1 MEIRKMLVGDYEAVY
16 ALWTSCSGMGLN
28 DLDDSR
34 EGIAKFL
41 TKNPDTCFVAIEQ
54 GGVVGVILAGHDGR
68 RGYIY
73 HTSVHPDY
81 RKRGIATKLV
91 NTAMEALEGCGIN
104 KVALVVFA
112 RNQGGKF
119 VLGKDGI
126 HDQGRLDLQKQND
139 QGDAPNRHVDDR
151 VDESSVLRLGV

>member
-1 MEIRKMLVGDYEAVY
+1 MEIRKMLVGDYEEVY
-16 ALWTSCSGMGLN
+16 ALWMSCSGMGLN

-41 TKNPDTCFVAIEQ
+41 TRNPDTCFVAIEQ

-112 RNQGGKF
+112 RNQGGNSF
-119 VLGKDGI
+119 WERTGFTI
-126 HDQGRLDLQKQND
+126 REDLTYRNKTIREMRRID
-139 QGDAPNRHVDDR
+139 T
-151 VDESSVLRLGV
+151 

>member
-1 MEIRKMLVGDYEAVY
+1 MEIRKMLIGDYEEVH

-41 TKNPDTCFVAIEQ
+41 TRNPDTCFVTIEL

-112 RNQGGKF
+112 RNQGGNSF
-119 VLGKDGI
+119 WERTGFTI
-126 HDQGRLDLQKQND
+126 REDLIYRNKTIREMRRID
-139 QGDAPNRHVDDR
+139 T
-151 VDESSVLRLGV
+151 

>member
-112 RNQGGKF
+112 RNQGGNSF
-119 VLGKDGI
+119 WERTGFTI
-126 HDQGRLDLQKQND
+126 REDLIYRNKTIREMRRID
-139 QGDAPNRHVDDR
+139 T
-151 VDESSVLRLGV
+151 

>member
-1 MEIRKMLVGDYEAVY
+1 MLVGDYEEVY
-16 ALWTSCSGMGLN
+16 ALWMSCSGMGLN

-41 TKNPDTCFVAIEQ
+41 TRNPDTCFVAIEQ

-112 RNQGGKF
+112 RNQGGNSF
-119 VLGKDGI
+119 WERTGFTI
-126 HDQGRLDLQKQND
+126 REDLTYRNKTIREMRRID
-139 QGDAPNRHVDDR
+139 T
-151 VDESSVLRLGV
+151 

>member
-1 MEIRKMLVGDYEAVY
+1 MEIRKMLVGDYEKVY

-41 TKNPDTCFVAIEQ
+41 IRNPDTCFVTIEQ
-54 GGVVGVILAGHDGR
+54 DGVVGVILAGHDGR

-91 NTAMEALEGCGIN
+91 NTVMKALEGCGIN

-112 RNQGGKF
+112 RNQGGNAF
-119 VLGKDGI
+119 WERTGFTI
-126 HDQGRLDLQKQND
+126 REDLIYRNKTIREMRRID
-139 QGDAPNRHVDDR
+139 T
-151 VDESSVLRLGV
+151 

>member
-112 RNQGGKF
+112 RNQGGNLF
-119 VLGKDGI
+119 WERTGFTI
-126 HDQGRLDLQKQND
+126 REDLIYRNKTIREMRRID
-139 QGDAPNRHVDDR
+139 T
-151 VDESSVLRLGV
+151 

>member
-1 MEIRKMLVGDYEAVY
+1 MLVGDYEEVY
-16 ALWTSCSGMGLN
+16 ALWMSCSGMGLN

-41 TKNPDTCFVAIEQ
+41 TRNPDTCFVTIEQ
-54 GGVVGVILAGHDGR
+54 GRVVGVILAGHDGR

-112 RNQGGKF
+112 RNQGGNSF
-119 VLGKDGI
+119 WERTGFTI
-126 HDQGRLDLQKQND
+126 REDLIYRNKTIREVRRID
-139 QGDAPNRHVDDR
+139 T
-151 VDESSVLRLGV
+151 

>member
-1 MEIRKMLVGDYEAVY
+1 MEIRKMLVGDYEEVY

-41 TKNPDTCFVAIEQ
+41 TRNPDTCFVATEQ
-54 GGVVGVILAGHDGR
+54 ENVVGVILSGHDGR

-91 NTAMEALEGCGIN
+91 NAAMEALKGCGIN

-112 RNQGGKF
+112 RNQGGNSF
-119 VLGKDGI
+119 WERTGFTIRD
-126 HDQGRLDLQKQND
+126 DLIYRNKTIREMRRID
-139 QGDAPNRHVDDR
+139 T
-151 VDESSVLRLGV
+151 

>member
-1 MEIRKMLVGDYEAVY
+1 MEIRKMLVNDYEEVY
-16 ALWTSCSGMGLN
+16 ALWMSCSGMGLN

-41 TKNPDTCFVAIEQ
+41 TRNPDTCFVAIEQ

-91 NTAMEALEGCGIN
+91 NTAMKALEVCGIN

-112 RNQGGKF
+112 RNQGGNSF
-119 VLGKDGI
+119 WERTGFTI
-126 HDQGRLDLQKQND
+126 REDLIYRNKTIRAMRRID
-139 QGDAPNRHVDDR
+139 T
-151 VDESSVLRLGV
+151 